1 MARQV
6 KPAHTTRRLLA
17 YFRPHR
23 TRLAI
28 AILLMAM
35 QAVIPGILVLLIET
49 VLDDVLIAK
58 DHEALAMMPFAVV
71 GLYLIGGILRIGRG
85 MLTRHVAWRVITDLR
100 SDLFAHM
107 LRLDVRWHQG
117 HPAGASLAR
126 LTQDVNTIQYGV
138 SGIVTAIQQPLTLV
152 VLLGAAAWMN
162 VWLTVVAVAVLPLV
176 AWPISKFGRRLRT
189 ASRASLDSMANLSE
203 VASESL
209 SGIEVVSTHCGET
222 DRHTHFDA
230 INDAHRRLQMR
241 AFLAKLSPGPV
252 VELIAAVGVGA
263 VLWVGGQQVFA
274 GALQPGELIAFMIA
288 LGLLNEPLKGIS
300 KIHELTQQARAG
312 ASGVFRIL
320 DTALAIPDDGE
331 VDAPMKP
338 KTLRFSGVTFGYDHD
353 PVLESI
359 DVELEAGEV
368 VALVGHSGAGKSTL
382 AKLIPR
388 LMDPQC
394 GQILLDDLPLSAY
407 SLCSL
412 RRSIAYVS
420 QDTFLFNDTVAANIG
435 FGTQASQAEIEAAA
449 RAANAHDFI
458 MGLPEGYQ
466 TRVDARGMRLS
477 GGERQR
483 ICIARAFLRDVP
495 ILILDEATSALD
507 AESESLVTEAIDR
520 LMRDRTVLAIAHR
533 LSTIR
538 NADRIV
544 VLQQGRIAEHGDHA
558 ALIRAEGPYAR
569 LVASQT
575 IGRC

>member
-1 MARQV
+1 MRIS
-6 KPAHTTRRLLA
+6 HTTRRLLA

-23 TRLAI
+23 TWLVLAV
-28 AILLMAM
+28 LLMAM
-35 QAVIPGILVLLIET
+35 QAIIPGILVLLIET

-58 DHEALAMMPFAVV
+58 DRSGLALMPFAVV
-71 GLYLIGGILRIGRG
+71 GLYLIGGLLRVGRG
-85 MLTRHVAWRVITDLR
+85 MMTRHIGWRVITDLR
-100 SDLFAHM
+100 RDLFAHLM
-107 LRLDVRWHQG
+107 RLDVRWHQG

-138 SGIVTAIQQPLTLV
+138 SGIVTAIQQPLTLI

-162 VWLTVVAVAVLPLV
+162 IWLTAVAVAVLPLV
-176 AWPISKFGRRLRT
+176 AWPISRFGRRLRT
-189 ASRASLDSMANLSE
+189 ASRASLDSMAELSE
-203 VASESL
+203 MASESL
-209 SGIEVVSTHCGET
+209 SGIEVVSTHCGEAN
-222 DRHTHFDA
+222 RRTHFET

-241 AFLAKLSPGPV
+241 AFLAKLSPGPI

-274 GALQPGELIAFMIA
+274 GLLQPGELIAFMIA

-320 DTALAIPDDGE
+320 DTPPAIPDDGVE
-331 VDAPMKP
+331 DAPMTP
-338 KTLRFSGVTFGYDHD
+338 RPIVFSRVQFAYDE
-353 PVLESI
+353 PNVLSSI
-359 DVELEAGEV
+359 DIELRAGEV

-388 LMDPQC
+388 LIDPQD
-394 GQILLDDLPLSAY
+394 GHIMLDGRPLSAY
-407 SLCSL
+407 SLASL

-435 FGTQASQAEIEAAA
+435 FGTQATQAEIEQAA

-458 MGLPEGYQ
+458 TALPSGYD
-466 TRVDARGMRLS
+466 TRIDARGMRLS

-483 ICIARAFLRDVP
+483 LCIARAFLRDAP

-507 AESESLVTEAIDR
+507 AESEAQVTEAIER

-538 NADRIV
+538 SADRIV
-544 VLQQGRIAEHGDHA
+544 VLQHGRIAEHGDHA
-558 ALIRAEGPYAR
+558 ALIKAEGPYAK

-575 IGRC
+575 IGHC

>member
-1 MARQV
+1 M
-6 KPAHTTRRLLA
+6 KPSATTRRLLT

-23 TRLAI
+23 TWLVFAV
-28 AILLMAM
+28 LLMAL
-35 QAVIPGILVLLIET
+35 QALIPGVLVLLIET

-58 DHEALAMMPFAVV
+58 DRHALALMPIAVV
-71 GLYLIGGILRIGRG
+71 GLYMLGGILRVGRG
-85 MLTRHVAWRVITDLR
+85 MLTRHIAWQVITDLR
-100 SDLFAHM
+100 RDLFAHM
-107 LRLDVRWHQG
+107 LRLDVRWHQA

-162 VWLTVVAVAVLPLV
+162 VWLTAVAIAILPLV
-176 AWPISKFGRRLRT
+176 AWPISKFGRRLRA
-189 ASRASLDSMANLSE
+189 ASRASLDTMADLSE
-203 VASESL
+203 AASESL
-209 SGIEVVSTHCGET
+209 SGIEVVTTHCGET
-222 DRHTHFDA
+222 NRTAHFES

-263 VLWVGGQQVFA
+263 VLWVGGQQVFD

-312 ASGVFRIL
+312 ASGVFNIL
-320 DTALAIPDDGE
+320 DTPLAIPDHGRL
-331 VDAPMKP
+331 DAPMTP
-338 KTLRFSGVTFGYDHD
+338 APLVFSGVIFGYDD
-353 PVLESI
+353 APVLASI
-359 DVELEAGEV
+359 DVELRAGEV

-388 LMDPQC
+388 LMDPKA
-394 GQILLDDLPLSAY
+394 GEILLDGRPLSSY
-407 SLCSL
+407 SLSSL

-449 RAANAHDFI
+449 QAANAHDFI
-458 MGLPEGYQ
+458 MDLPEGYQ

-483 ICIARAFLRDVP
+483 ICIARAFLRDAPV
-495 ILILDEATSALD
+495 LILDEATSALD
-507 AESESLVTEAIDR
+507 AESEAQVTEAIDR

-544 VLQQGRIAEHGDHA
+544 VLQRGRVAEHGDHA
-558 ALIRAEGPYAR
+558 ALIKAEGPYAK

-575 IGRC
+575 IGHC